1 MKKIQK
7 TLRTYKAMRIL
18 FLLLFSLGAYAQ
30 QDTIL
35 QQRSAR
41 KLVREGNTLHQQ
53 KEYAAAAVTYQKA
66 LEKSPT
72 YYKAAHNLG
81 NALAIQKNTKE
92 ALSQY
97 ELALKGAK
105 TKKEKA
111 ASYHNIGNVYLQ
123 EKAYDKAIDA
133 FKNSLRANPLDDETR
148 YNLAHAKK
156 MLQKQK
162 EDEQKNKQEP
172 PSAYAKRMK
181 KKADA
186 LVSKFK
192 FEEASE
198 LMNKALEK
206 DMTVTN
212 YKDFMKKLDD
222 VIEIKK

>member
-7 TLRTYKAMRIL
+7 TLRTYNAMRIL
-18 FLLLFSLGAYAQ
+18 FPLLFSLGAYAQ

-162 EDEQKNKQEP
+162 EEEQKNKQEP

>member
-18 FLLLFSLGAYAQ
+18 FPLLFSLGAYAQ

-148 YNLAHAKK
+148 YNLAHAKE

-162 EDEQKNKQEP
+162 EEEQKNKQDP

-198 LMNKALEK
+198 LMDKALEK

-212 YKDFMKKLDD
+212 YKDFMRKLDD
-222 VIEIKK
+222 VIKIKK

>member
-1 MKKIQK
+1 MKKTQK
-7 TLRTYKAMRIL
+7 TLRTYKVMRIL
-18 FLLLFSLGAYAQ
+18 FLFLFSLGAYAQ
-30 QDTIL
+30 QDTIV

-53 KEYAAAAVTYQKA
+53 KEYAAAAVSYQKA

-81 NALAIQKNTKE
+81 NTLAIQKNTKE

-156 MLQKQK
+156 MLKKQK
-162 EDEQKNKQEP
+162 EEEQKNKQDP

-198 LMNKALEK
+198 LMYKALEK

>member
-1 MKKIQK
+1 MKKTQK
-7 TLRTYKAMRIL
+7 TYKAMRIL
-18 FLLLFSLGAYAQ
+18 FLFLFSLGAYAQ
-30 QDTIL
+30 QDTIV

-53 KEYAAAAVTYQKA
+53 KEYAAAAVSYQKA

-162 EDEQKNKQEP
+162 EEEQKNKQDP

-198 LMNKALEK
+198 LMVKALEK

>member
-1 MKKIQK
+1 MKKTQK

-18 FLLLFSLGAYAQ
+18 FLFLFSLGAYAQ
-30 QDTIL
+30 QDTIV

-53 KEYAAAAVTYQKA
+53 KEYAAAAVSYQKA

-162 EDEQKNKQEP
+162 EEEQKNKQDP

-198 LMNKALEK
+198 LMDKALEK